1 MSERDLPTPTA
12 RPQPGSVGVVE
23 PGRPEHRRLL
33 RRPLGDRWL
42 RVTSLVVFAVAW
54 QLYAAPKNPILLP
67 TPIAVLNAFVDLVSN
82 GTLTGALAGSF
93 AELILGFGMA
103 VIVGI
108 GVGILMGRYHRF
120 EVIFDP
126 YVSFMNATPLVAFIP
141 LLIIWVGIEFPAR
154 VIVVFLLSVWPIL
167 INTVAGIKNAN
178 RGLVEVGTS
187 FGLSEVQLLRWVSLP
202 SAVPYILAG
211 TRNGIAKGIVGMII
225 GEMDMAL
232 AGLGGLVADF
242 GDSFQT
248 SKLMAVIFCTSIFGV
263 VFVALLNFT
272 ERRRFAWIKETA
284 GSQK

>member
-1 MSERDLPTPTA
+1 MTERGLATETA
-12 RPQPGSVGVVE
+12 RTLPASVGE
-23 PGRPEHRRLL
+23 GERGTPESDRKSRWRP
-33 RRPLGDRWL
+33 GDRWL
-42 RVTSLVVFAVAW
+42 RIISVVVFALAW
-54 QLYAAPKNPILLP
+54 QLYAAPMNPILLP
-67 TPIAVLNAFVDLVSN
+67 TPVAVLTAFVDLVSD
-82 GTLTGALAGSF
+82 GALVGALAGSF
-93 AELILGFGMA
+93 AELILGFGSA
-103 VIVGI
+103 VVVGI
-108 GVGILMGRYHRF
+108 GVGILMGRYHRI
-120 EVIFDP
+120 EVILDP

-154 VIVVFLLSVWPIL
+154 VIVVFLLSLWPIL

-178 RGLVEVGTS
+178 RGLVEVGTA

-202 SAVPYILAG
+202 SSVPYILAG

-263 VFVALLNFT
+263 VFVVLLNFT

-284 GSQK
+284 GTQK

>member
-1 MSERDLPTPTA
+1 L
-12 RPQPGSVGVVE
+12 G
-23 PGRPEHRRLL
+23 RRLN
-33 RRPLGDRWL
+33 DRWL
-42 RVTSLVVFAVAW
+42 RVASLIIFAVAW
-54 QLYAAPKNPILLP
+54 QLYAAPMNPILLP
-67 TPIAVLNAFVDLVSN
+67 TPIAVLADFVALVSD
-82 GTLTGALAGSF
+82 GTLVSALVDSF
-93 AELILGFGMA
+93 SELILGFTIA

-108 GVGILMGRYHRF
+108 GLGVLMGRYHRF
-120 EVIFDP
+120 EVVFDP
-126 YVSFMNATPLVAFIP
+126 YVTFMNATPLVAFIP

-154 VIVVFLLSVWPIL
+154 VIVVFLLSLWPIL

-187 FGLSEVQLLRWVSLP
+187 FGLSEVQLLRWVNLP

-211 TRNGIAKGIVGMII
+211 IRNGIAKGIVGMII

-232 AGLGGLVADF
+232 AGLGGMVAVF

-263 VFVALLNFT
+263 VFVGLLGLI
-272 ERRRFAWIKETA
+272 ERRWFAWIKETA